1 VTTTRDVV
9 LLTSLAASSA
19 LTIVLGLT
27 DPVGIPVIANRFLA
41 FGIAYLTVWALSA
54 QPTRDAA

>member
-1 VTTTRDVV
+1 
-9 LLTSLAASSA
+9 
-19 LTIVLGLT
+19 
-27 DPVGIPVIANRFLA
+27 VGAVSFANRFLA

>member
-41 FGIAYLTVWALSA
+41 FGIAHLTVWALSA